1 MRKTTIKTFL
11 AALAIASTAAAQ
23 QQPAPQAPQPTLTE
37 KLEIRVINVDV
48 TVTDRKGN
56 AIKGLTKDDF
66 EILENGKSKPISNF
80 YEVTSP
86 IKSGAG
92 EVKAGETPAPQPVVK
107 AEEIPDNQKRRI
119 IFYIDN
125 LSLNPFNRNRVFKEM
140 KKFIDEAMRPG
151 DEAMIATYN
160 RSMKVRVPFTRD
172 KVTLQQ
178 TLDVILGESALGVNA
193 KSDRKQAED
202 QIRDANS
209 YGEALGYART
219 YSEEIQ
225 HDLRQSV
232 ESINALM
239 TTLAGVEGKKILVLT
254 SEGFPMQPGR
264 EMFAFLDD
272 TAKDKGWQTGGT
284 MLEGLSYDSHEQIAD
299 IARSAN
305 ANGITMYTIHA
316 AGLDASSTVSAEN
329 SHPISFTVAQ
339 AAIQN
344 STDSMQMMAE
354 MTGGLASLQTN
365 DFGRAFDH
373 IERDLDSYYS
383 LGYRAGTERVDSQR
397 NLQVRLKNNPNHYTV
412 RSRQTFVEKSTFAEM
427 NDRVVANLLYQS
439 HANDLKI
446 QSKAGQP
453 RVADEDT
460 FRVPVEV
467 QIPMDSLT
475 LLPQGDEYAGGFD
488 LFVVVSNKDGDMSD
502 VARKTQQIR
511 VPVAD
516 KDKFHG
522 KYYTY
527 SMELIMEPGPGK
539 ISIGVMDQVS
549 NETGFSNIP
558 VLVKD
563 LR

>member
-1 MRKTTIKTFL
+1 MIKTFL
-11 AALAIASTAAAQ
+11 AAVAIASTAGA
-23 QQPAPQAPQPTLTE
+23 QAPPPTVQPTLTE
-37 KLEIRVINVDV
+37 HMEIHVINIDV

-56 AIKGLTKDDF
+56 AVKGLTKDDF
-66 EILENGKSKPISNF
+66 EILENGVAKPISNF

-86 IKSGAG
+86 IKSVPAVAG
-92 EVKAGETPAPQPVVK
+92 VTAVPAPQPVIR
-107 AEEIPDNQKRRI
+107 AEDIPDNQKRRI

-125 LSLNPFNRNRVFKEM
+125 LSLNPFNRNRVFKDM
-140 KKFIDEAMRPG
+140 KKFIEEAMRPG
-151 DEAMIATYN
+151 DEGMIATYN

-172 KVTLQQ
+172 KITLQQ

-193 KSDRKQAED
+193 KSDRRTTQD
-202 QIRDANS
+202 QIRDASS
-209 YGEALGYART
+209 YDEALSLART

-232 ESINALM
+232 DSLNALM
-239 TTLAGVEGKKILVLT
+239 STVAGVEGKKILVLT

-264 EMFAFLDD
+264 DMFEFLDE
-272 TAKDKGWQTGGT
+272 TAKGKGWNTGGT
-284 MLEGLSYDSHEQIAD
+284 VLEGLSFDSHQQIASV
-299 IARSAN
+299 ARSAN
-305 ANGITMYTIHA
+305 ANGITLYTIHA
-316 AGLDASSTVSAEN
+316 AGLDAGNTTSAEN
-329 SHPISFTVAQ
+329 QRPISFTVGQ
-339 AAIQN
+339 TVITN

-373 IERDLDSYYS
+373 IERDLDAYYS
-383 LGYRAGTERVDSQR
+383 LGYRAGTERVDRQR
-397 NLQVRLKNNPNHYTV
+397 NLQVRLKNNPNRYVV
-412 RSRQTFVEKSTFAEM
+412 RSRQTFVEKSSFAEM
-427 NDRVVANLLYQS
+427 NDRVVANLLYRS
-439 HANDLKI
+439 RSNELKI
-446 QSKAGQP
+446 EAKASQP
-453 RVADEDT
+453 HPDDEDT

-488 LFVVVSNKDGDMSD
+488 LYVVVSNKDGDMSD

-511 VPVAD
+511 VKTAEHD
-516 KDKFHG
+516 KIHG

-527 SMELIMEPGPGK
+527 TMELIMEPGPGK
-539 ISIGVMDQVS
+539 ISVGVMDQVS
-549 NETGFSNIP
+549 NETGFASIP

>member
-1 MRKTTIKTFL
+1 LRKTTIKTFL
-11 AALAIASTAAAQ
+11 AASIIATSAGAQ
-23 QQPAPQAPQPTLTE
+23 QPPAPAPAPQPILAE
-37 KLEIRVINVDV
+37 RMEIRVINVDV

-56 AIKGLTKDDF
+56 AVKGLTKDDF
-66 EILENGKSKPISNF
+66 EILENGTSKPISNF
-80 YEVTSP
+80 YEVNSP
-86 IKSGAG
+86 VKSATVPGTEA
-92 EVKAGETPAPQPVVK
+92 TPQPAVR
-107 AEEIPDNQKRRI
+107 AEEIPETQKRRI

-125 LSLNPFNRNRVFKEM
+125 LSLNPFNRNRVFKDM

-151 DEAMIATYN
+151 DEGMIATYN

-172 KVTLQQ
+172 KITLQQ
-178 TLDVILGESALGVNA
+178 MLDVILGESALGVAA
-193 KSDRKQAED
+193 KSDRRQVED

-209 YGEALGYART
+209 YGEALQYART
-219 YSEEIQ
+219 YSDEIQ

-264 EMFAFLDD
+264 EMFAFLED

-284 MLEGLSYDSHEQIAD
+284 MLEGLSYESHDQIAAIGRD
-299 IARSAN
+299 AN

-316 AGLDASSTVSAEN
+316 AGLDAANTVSAEN
-329 SHPISFTVAQ
+329 SHPISFSVAQ
-339 AAIQN
+339 AAIAN
-344 STDSMQMMAE
+344 TTDSMQMMAE

-365 DFGRAFDH
+365 DFARAFDH

-383 LGYRAGTERVDSQR
+383 LGYRAGTERVDRQR
-397 NLQVRLKNNPNHYTV
+397 NLQVRLKSNPNRYIV
-412 RSRQTFVEKSTFAEM
+412 RSRQTFVEKSPYAEM
-427 NDRVVANLLYQS
+427 NDRVVANLLYRS
-439 HANDLKI
+439 KSNGLKI
-446 QSKAGQP
+446 EVKAGQP

-488 LFVVVSNKDGDMSD
+488 LYVVVANKDGDMSD

-511 VPVAD
+511 VPSAD
-516 KDKFHG
+516 HDKIHG
-522 KYYTY
+522 KFYTY

-549 NETGFSNIP
+549 NETGFANIP